1 MSYQIN
7 FTDSVNKGFIQVDE
21 NTVNTETSLDLPGRL
36 KSDYGKL
43 ILENLLHLMEN
54 FANNNPP
61 TNPIEG
67 QLWYDT
73 TVGVDQLK
81 VYDGVQWVS
90 ASSIKKANSRPTD
103 SESNLGDIWVDTQ
116 NQQLFLYN
124 GNGWTLVGPDFSEGS
139 NTGAKFEEIIDTLNI
154 SRSVIVNYING
165 IPLLII
171 SNDEFTPK
179 STIANFSLIK
189 AGLNIATGLKYYGVA
204 EVAENLFVP
213 SEGNVPASNFARR
226 DRDNVFSRPIR
237 VQNNGGFSI
246 GETPTLQLSV
256 ANPSNAIFRNLAS
269 GGNIQFRLTQGTSS
283 VSVLTVNA
291 DQKVGINTSNPTE
304 ALNVVGNIK
313 TSGKLFVDNLSS
325 ENVALTVNGA
335 VEIST
340 NLSVLNNTTL
350 KNVTTQ
356 NIIPDQPGR
365 SIGTTSSRY
374 NNIFAENFTG
384 TSFTGSF
391 IGTFTGTAST
401 ATRLGQ
407 DTTFQINGDVTSNS
421 IVFGGQDNVG
431 GTKFFTT
438 SISESFITDKTAAS
452 SVSKD
457 DEILI
462 VSNNQLRKIRQ
473 ELLVS
478 TVPTIPIGSIMPYS
492 GNTAPVGWL
501 FCDGSVRNI
510 GFFENLFKV
519 VGYKFDPS
527 LQNAS
532 EFRLPDLRARFPMG
546 NPNMGIN
553 NVEVGQ
559 KGGSNTTTIVA
570 ENIPDHIHTLT
581 GDLGTDFYAI
591 TNISNAPDSGVD
603 GLAQPIAGTS
613 SGSFINQTGGVINN
627 TSVEPISILNPYQMV
642 NYIIYAGVS
651 I

>member
-1 MSYQIN
+1 
-7 FTDSVNKGFIQVDE
+7 
-21 NTVNTETSLDLPGRL
+21 
-36 KSDYGKL
+36 
-43 ILENLLHLMEN
+43 
-54 FANNNPP
+54 
-61 TNPIEG
+61 
-67 QLWYDT
+67 
-73 TVGVDQLK
+73 
-81 VYDGVQWVS
+81 
-90 ASSIKKANSRPTD
+90 
-103 SESNLGDIWVDTQ
+103 
-116 NQQLFLYN
+116 
-124 GNGWTLVGPDFSEGS
+124 
-139 NTGAKFEEIIDTLNI
+139 
-154 SRSVIVNYING
+154 
-165 IPLLII
+165 
-171 SNDEFTPK
+171 
-179 STIANFSLIK
+179 
-189 AGLNIATGLKYYGVA
+189 
-204 EVAENLFVP
+204 
-213 SEGNVPASNFARR
+213 VPASNFARR

-269 GGNIQFRLTQGTSS
+269 GGNMQFRLTQGTSS
-283 VSVLTVNA
+283 VSVLTVTA

-313 TSGKLFVDNLSS
+313 ASGKLFVDNVSS

-356 NIIPDQPGR
+356 NIIPDQTGR

-391 IGTFTGTAST
+391 IGTLTGTAST

-438 SISESFITDKTAAS
+438 SISESFITNKTAAS

-510 GFFENLFKV
+510 GFFENLFNV

-527 LQNAS
+527 LQNAN

-651 I
+651 N